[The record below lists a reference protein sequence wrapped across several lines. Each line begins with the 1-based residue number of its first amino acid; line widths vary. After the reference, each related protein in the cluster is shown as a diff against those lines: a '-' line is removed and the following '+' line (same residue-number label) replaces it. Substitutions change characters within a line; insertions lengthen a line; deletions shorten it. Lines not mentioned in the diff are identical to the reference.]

1 MHAPLLKLLLAC
13 ALLGVSSLRVGPPL
27 PAAAARVRPLTS
39 STPWRRAHVVLDETD
54 AAADASKAIDE
65 AVDKMKKSVSSVTE
79 NLATLRV
86 GRANPSLLDR
96 VSVEYYGAPTPL
108 NQLAS
113 VSAPT
118 ASQLVVDVYD
128 KSAMGDVEKA
138 LVMSDLGMTPSNDG
152 KVRPREFEEAGG
164 ARAPHD

>member
-39 STPWRRAHVVLDETD
+39 STPWRRAHVVLEETD

-65 AVDKMKKSVSSVTE
+65 AVDKMKKSVGSVTE

-86 GRANPSLLDR
+86 GRLLLHNPMARLGAAAYAILVHLWLL
-96 VSVEYYGAPTPL
+96 VVIFSVTPL
-108 NQLAS
+108 APRPLMQHDGVHGHGLADHGHHAS
-113 VSAPT
+113 V
-118 ASQLVVDVYD
+118 QVDP
-128 KSAMGDVEKA
+128 EH
-138 LVMSDLGMTPSNDG
+138 L
-152 KVRPREFEEAGG
+152 
-164 ARAPHD
+164 